1 MKTSTKIIVIL
12 GILIILGMILFAI
25 DFIRVDNNKSPI
37 LCIQVKSYEDGGS
50 IEYIGFGY
58 KVIKY
63 VDLENNKELYKI
75 GTYFMQFNNPF
86 SKDLL
91 QGISPTPVPI
101 TFSSKS
107 IQTHLYINNFNS
119 PSVDIIKSLFD
130 LEKYKTKYKDDT
142 LYSFLEKYTE
152 SYFNSNVLVIVNIQE
167 SSGSNTNKIDRIA
180 KDKSYNRIDIFVKRD
195 VAEIGTADM
204 AIWHLIA
211 EIDKNIFGDT
221 TDIEVLDSTTMYH

>member
-25 DFIRVDNNKSPI
+25 DFIRVDNNKAPI

-75 GTYFMQFNNPF
+75 GTYFMEFNNPF
-86 SKDLL
+86 DKDIL

-107 IQTHLYINNFNS
+107 IQTHIYIDSFNS
-119 PSVDIIKSLFD
+119 PSVDIIKSLSD
-130 LEKYKTKYKDDT
+130 LEKYKVKYNDET
-142 LYSFLEKYTE
+142 LYSSFDKYSK
-152 SYFNSNVLVIVNIQE
+152 SYFSNNVLVIVNIQE

-180 KDKSYNRIDIFVKRD
+180 KDKAFNRIDIFVKRD
-195 VAEIGTADM
+195 VAGIGTADM
-204 AIWHLIA
+204 AMWHLIA
-211 EIDKNIFGDT
+211 EIDKKVFGST